1 MLLVN
6 SSVRKSPRQ
15 LIFHMV
21 PHNHIW
27 KKICE
32 SIFEIKSKKKYWK
45 KYSKKIHKE
54 YLSKNL
60 LWEKRDKVFK
70 AFIALSEALD
80 NSSVSKNPRQLIFYM
95 VPHNHFWKK
104 ICEKIFE
111 RKSEKEYSKE
121 IPRKNSVR
129 KSPGQLIFYMFPHNY
144 IWKNYLGFFW
154 IFFRWYSSE
163 YSFAV
168 FL

>member
-32 SIFEIKSKKKYWK
+32 SIFEIKSAKKYWK
-45 KYSKKIHKE
+45 KYSKKIYKE

-95 VPHNHFWKK
+95 VPHNHIWKK

-121 IPRKNSVR
+121 IPRKNSWA
-129 KSPGQLIFYMFPHNY
+129 KSRE
-144 IWKNYLGFFW
+144 K
-154 IFFRWYSSE
+154 
-163 YSFAV
+163 
-168 FL
+168 FLEKKSMKQFLKKICELLLRSNSLKAIKAFILRFS